1 MANENNEFLRIG
13 DYAFEYD
20 GKYNWILIKRS
31 IYEKTGNEVCS
42 TIGYYPKFEMLCEK
56 YLRLEI
62 ADAIMGN
69 RGDVQTMMECFQ
81 SCVDL
86 LIDTISQLPTQEW
99 EDKFA
104 KNRDMLKEM
113 GRKRLTK

>member
-20 GKYNWILIKRS
+20 GKHNWILIRRS
-31 IYEKTGNEVCS
+31 INKKTGNIVCS

-62 ADAIMGN
+62 ADAIMEN
-69 RGDVQTMMECFQ
+69 RQDVQTMTECFQ
-81 SCVDL
+81 SCVDS

-104 KNRDMLKEM
+104 ENRLMFKEM
-113 GRKRLTK
+113 EKIVK